1 VDKDTPV
8 FRYHPFA
15 EDLSN
20 QAAKPRFE
28 ALLISGFG
36 LLAMVLAAV
45 GLYALL
51 SYLVS
56 EKTRELGVRIALG
69 ASRANILQLVMW
81 RGLVLAWLGIIVGAI
96 ASLYTTKMLANNLF
110 HVSSLDRWVFLV
122 TTMVLAG
129 VSMVATL
136 APALRAIHVDPM
148 RALRDQ

>member
-1 VDKDTPV
+1 MRHAQAPAHQSPVIVRKVAGEPASYQSAVRRVVANVDKDTPV

-15 EDLSN
+15 EDLNN

-56 EKTRELGVRIALG
+56 EKTRELGVRIAL
-69 ASRANILQLVMW
+69 
-81 RGLVLAWLGIIVGAI
+81 
-96 ASLYTTKMLANNLF
+96 
-110 HVSSLDRWVFLV
+110 
-122 TTMVLAG
+122 
-129 VSMVATL
+129 
-136 APALRAIHVDPM
+136 
-148 RALRDQ
+148 